1 MSVLLCFFFCFLLS
15 LSSLPPFILSLF
27 FPIWDSF
34 GGWWSAGRPTCIS
47 RYTFRAVFLSRGT
60 QSTVRSDK
68 SPAYS
73 VRLHL
78 DILPPQALKHL
89 CVPYLR
95 SSRVHRCS
103 HLFSPSK
110 IEPESH
116 AIRASFTTASCSV
129 VISNYD
135 FQEETKQLVVA
146 TDGFT
151 WVNVHGKSEQLPG
164 HQTLVHFIFPSWPQ
178 ASLYVLLVLNIRFL
192 LALNLRTRPFVC
204 RGLLHHIAYL
214 PAFFLF
220 PAVQLGFKS
229 PCLFDFPARET
240 LTTSSLA
247 FYNWQ
252 VKPSWKRQT
261 AY

>member
-1 MSVLLCFFFCFLLS
+1 M
-15 LSSLPPFILSLF
+15 
-27 FPIWDSF
+27 
-34 GGWWSAGRPTCIS
+34 
-47 RYTFRAVFLSRGT
+47 FLSRGT

-151 WVNVHGKSEQLPG
+151 WVNVHGKTLRYLHSRFSSNRRETRRSFYSSKPDLLKPG
-164 HQTLVHFIFPSWPQ
+164 NLCICTEYS
-178 ASLYVLLVLNIRFL
+178 VLN
-192 LALNLRTRPFVC
+192 TRHLCVPLWLPWC
-204 RGLLHHIAYL
+204 NHILSSPDLSRCFIHAR
-214 PAFFLF
+214 AQRQGCKGRINRMEGISRNET
-220 PAVQLGFKS
+220 AIMAGQVANKS
-229 PCLFDFPARET
+229 IG
-240 LTTSSLA
+240 
-247 FYNWQ
+247 
-252 VKPSWKRQT
+252 
-261 AY
+261 